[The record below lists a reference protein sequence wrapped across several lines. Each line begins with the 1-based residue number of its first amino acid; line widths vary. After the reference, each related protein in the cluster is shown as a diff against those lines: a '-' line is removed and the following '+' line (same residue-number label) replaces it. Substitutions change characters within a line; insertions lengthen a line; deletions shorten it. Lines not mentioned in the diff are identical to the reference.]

1 MTVATN
7 VQAILNILHGWGNL
21 PSQIVTLS
29 GQVAALSNQVA
40 ELSNQSA
47 TQHAETLAEL
57 ADLRA
62 EWAEIEVD
70 VNPPPVTLAYAE
82 LQKDGTM
89 AVATSINL
97 TAGGTSDQINVED
110 QNGGALA
117 PATISWSAPIG
128 MAGASD
134 LSDVPSSDGM
144 GFTFTASA
152 TAPAESVTMSAT
164 WTDPTG
170 VSAPVVG
177 PTLTVNITAAA
188 PVAPTALQYNEV
200 SGA

>member
-21 PSQIVTLS
+21 PSQIVALS
-29 GQVAALSNQVA
+29 GQIAALSNQVA
-40 ELSNQSA
+40 ELSNQAS

-57 ADLRA
+57 ADIRA

-70 VNPPPVTLAYAE
+70 VNPPPVTLAFAE
-82 LQKDGTM
+82 PQKDGTM
-89 AVATSINL
+89 AIVTSINL
-97 TAGGTSDQINVED
+97 TAGGTSDQINVLD
-110 QNGGALA
+110 QNSAPVA
-117 PATISWSAPIG
+117 PANLTWSAPIG

-134 LSDVPSSDGM
+134 LAVVPSSDGM
-144 GFTFTASA
+144 GFTFTSA
-152 TAPAESVTMSAT
+152 PTAPAESPTLMAT

-170 VSAPVVG
+170 VSAPVVSG
-177 PTLTVNITAAA
+177 LLTVNITAAA
-188 PVAPTALQYNEV
+188 PAAPTSLQFDEV